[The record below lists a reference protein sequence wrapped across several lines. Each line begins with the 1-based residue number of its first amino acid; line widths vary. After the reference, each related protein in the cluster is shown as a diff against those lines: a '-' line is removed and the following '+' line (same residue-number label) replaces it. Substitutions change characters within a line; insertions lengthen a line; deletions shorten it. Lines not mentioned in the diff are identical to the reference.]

1 MDRRERSGELL
12 AALLAMQESWQAQVW
27 TALPG
32 IIQSF
37 DPVKKTCVVQ
47 PAIMAQVMAE
57 DGGKK
62 WVQLPLLLD
71 CPVQFAGG
79 GGYTLTFPLQLGDEC
94 LVIFSSRCLDGWWQ
108 SGGIQAQVELRMHDL
123 SDGFCIPGISSVP
136 SVPANISINEVQ
148 LRSSD
153 SELMVRVDNSPGAWE
168 VEMKSR
174 ASSVKLSTGRVDI
187 TGTLYIN
194 GAEYLLHEHTGVM
207 SGGADTGGVA

>member
-71 CPVQFAGG
+71 CPVQFPGCA
-79 GGYTLTFPLQLGDEC
+79 GYTLTFPLALGDEC

-108 SGGIQAQVELRMHDL
+108 SGGVQAQVELRMHDL
-123 SDGFCIPGISSVP
+123 SDGFCLPGISST
-136 SVPANISINEVQ
+136 PAVQGSISASEVH
-148 LRSSD
+148 LRNAAGTRKLRLSATD
-153 SELMVRVDNSPGAWE
+153 LEMLTPGA
-168 VEMKSR
+168 
-174 ASSVKLSTGRVDI
+174 SVKLTDNRVDI

-194 GAEYLLHEHTGVM
+194 GNAYLAHEHTGVM
-207 SGGADTGGVA
+207 SGGSNTGGVA